1 MSADGRTP
9 RGSARLAS
17 LVLAG
22 LALAGCSGSSSSG
35 GITDDCSTAAQNQA
49 VYATMQHW
57 YLWYAQLPT
66 VNPASFASPDA
77 LLEALR
83 VNPPDRF
90 SYLTTQAEEDALFGA
105 SQFVGLGFRSLQQ
118 GAELWVTDVFEGG
131 PAATAGL
138 LRGSRILAVDG
149 VDIATVLAAPGGL
162 TAALGPAEVG
172 YTLALSFT
180 VPGEQD
186 PLTRSLQKAVV
197 TIPPVTGTRVF
208 ELDGTPTGYLV
219 LRNFVTPGVAALD
232 QAFAEFAAAGVTQ
245 LIVDVR
251 YNGGGLVRVLEHLA
265 NLVASRTAPGLP
277 FASYRYNDKNSARD
291 ETFLF
296 ATEPP
301 PNALQLQKVVF
312 ITTGST
318 ASASEMLVNGIQP
331 WLPTAVVGSET
342 FGKPVGQDGFRFCG
356 RVLRPVT
363 FATVNG
369 VGSGD
374 FFDGIPVDCPADDT
388 LAVGFGV
395 PGEASFDAAVQWLRF
410 GFCPDATPLER
421 AERQLAAPAT
431 RWQLNDAH

>member
-1 MSADGRTP
+1 MKTSRCV
-9 RGSARLAS
+9 RGGIALLAS
-17 LVLAG
+17 LV
-22 LALAGCSGSSSSG
+22 LAGCSGSSSSG
-35 GITDDCSTAAQNQA
+35 GVTDDCSIVAQNQA
-49 VYATMQHW
+49 VYATLQHW
-57 YLWYAQLPT
+57 YLWYAQMPT

-77 LLEALR
+77 LLEAVR

-118 GAELWVTDVFEGG
+118 GSALWVTDVFEGG
-131 PAATAGL
+131 PAAGAGL
-138 LRGSRILAVDG
+138 VRGSRVLAVDG

-162 TAALGPAEVG
+162 TAALGPAEPG
-172 YTLALSFT
+172 YTLALTFT
-180 VPGEQD
+180 VPGEPD
-186 PLTRSLQKAVV
+186 PLTRSLQKDVV
-197 TIPPVTGTRVF
+197 TIPPVTATRVLD
-208 ELDGTPTGYLV
+208 LDGTPTGYLV
-219 LRNFVTPGVAALD
+219 LRNFVTPGSAALD
-232 QAFAEFAAAGVTQ
+232 EAFETFAAAGVTQ
-245 LIVDVR
+245 LIVDLR

-265 NLVASRTAPGLP
+265 NLVASHSAPGLP
-277 FASYRYNDKNSARD
+277 FASYRYNDKNAARNQ
-291 ETFLF
+291 TFLF
-296 ATEPP
+296 ATQPP

-331 WLPTAVVGSET
+331 WIPTAVVGSET

-369 VGSGD
+369 VGEGD

-388 LAVGFGV
+388 LGVAFGV

-410 GFCPDATPLER
+410 GFCAAVTPLER
-421 AERQLAAPAT
+421 VETERLRAPRTAP
-431 RWQLNDAH
+431 WQLNDAH